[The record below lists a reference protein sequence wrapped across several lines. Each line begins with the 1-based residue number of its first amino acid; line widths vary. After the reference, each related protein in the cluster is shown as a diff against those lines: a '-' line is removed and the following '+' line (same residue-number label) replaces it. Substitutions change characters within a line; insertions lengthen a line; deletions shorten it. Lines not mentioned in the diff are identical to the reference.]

1 MSLRIAAARLTE
13 LHTVKRMIGGSGGVN
28 PSSDSQ
34 TLNVC
39 EGGRE
44 LSFHEER
51 ERWKPRYVEVG
62 EGGLVPFPHHTER
75 APRESVVSLVGLT
88 R

>member
-1 MSLRIAAARLTE
+1 MSLRIAATRLTE
-13 LHTVKRMIGGSGGVN
+13 LHTVKLMIGGNGGVI

-39 EGGRE
+39 DGGAGAGGQPPVSART
-44 LSFHEER
+44 S
-51 ERWKPRYVEVG
+51 RYIDGVASNRC
-62 EGGLVPFPHHTER
+62 PDTER
-75 APRESVVSLVGLT
+75 APFRIRESVVSLVGLA

>member
-1 MSLRIAAARLTE
+1 MSLRIAATRLTE
-13 LHTVKRMIGGSGGVN
+13 LHTVKLMIGGNGGVN

-39 EGGRE
+39 DGGLFCILYRKV
-44 LSFHEER
+44 L
-51 ERWKPRYVEVG
+51 PRYIDAFSIYWGKQLRNELR
-62 EGGLVPFPHHTER
+62 E
-75 APRESVVSLVGLT
+75 RESVVSLVGLT

>member
-1 MSLRIAAARLTE
+1 MSLRIAATRLTE
-13 LHTVKRMIGGSGGVN
+13 LHTVKLMIGGNGGVN

-39 EGGRE
+39 DGGVGSFTGFHPY
-44 LSFHEER
+44 LSLHSLGVDF
-51 ERWKPRYVEVG
+51 
-62 EGGLVPFPHHTER
+62 GLFSNTER
-75 APRESVVSLVGLT
+75 APLGESVVSLVGLT

>member
-1 MSLRIAAARLTE
+1 
-13 LHTVKRMIGGSGGVN
+13 MIGGSGGVN

-62 EGGLVPFPHHTER
+62 EGDLSPFPTTQNGL
-75 APRESVVSLVGLT
+75 RENLLC

>member
-1 MSLRIAAARLTE
+1 
-13 LHTVKRMIGGSGGVN
+13 MIGGSGGVN

-62 EGGLVPFPHHTER
+62 RGTCPLSHHTER